1 MFNILF
7 GSDEKQALR
16 MFRHLA
22 GLLASLVF
30 TLGNIYFFYHGLFV
44 VEAATFFYII
54 LFFWIGY
61 FLFTIVLR
69 SGLNKKAEDPSLT
82 IYQILWG
89 TSFLLTMIY
98 LLDMGRSLMLMPFF
112 GVLSFGYF
120 KLRFGEFLAVAL
132 FAIAGY
138 SLIVLFIFLN
148 VSRTIN
154 IEFELMQL
162 IMFIGTISV
171 MLYTGSSISQLREKT
186 KKQYAALEASLELN
200 KKLATTDE
208 LTNLYNRRYFM
219 KELSRQKS
227 VSERDAS
234 DFVVCYFDLD
244 HFKIIND
251 TFGHHIGDI
260 VLQKFSEILL
270 SSIREI
276 DFAARFGGEEFVCLL
291 VNTDVEKAVKVTE
304 RIRLK
309 FSTYNFNDIS
319 PSLHATVSIGVSNFK
334 QFSTIQE
341 TLTSADRRMYHA
353 KKSGRNKVVST
364 DEES

>member
-1 MFNILF
+1 MSNILF
-7 GSDEKQALR
+7 SSDKKQALR

-22 GLLASLVF
+22 GLLASLAF
-30 TLGNIYFFYHGLFV
+30 TLVNIYFFYHGLFV
-44 VEAATFFYII
+44 VDALTFSYII
-54 LFFWIGY
+54 IFFWIGF

-89 TSFLLTMIY
+89 TSFLLTIIY
-98 LLDMGRSLMLMPFF
+98 LLDMERSLMLMPFF
-112 GVLSFGYF
+112 GMLSFGYF
-120 KLRFGEFLAVAL
+120 KLSFREFLTIAL
-132 FAIAGY
+132 FAITGY

-148 VSRTIN
+148 DSRTIS

-162 IMFIGTISV
+162 ITFIGTVLV
-171 MLYTGSSISQLREKT
+171 MLYTGSSITHLREKT
-186 KKQYAALEASLELN
+186 KKQYAALVESLELN

-208 LTNLYNRRYFM
+208 LTSLYNRRYFM
-219 KELSRQKS
+219 KKLSRQKS
-227 VSERDAS
+227 LSERDAS

-244 HFKIIND
+244 HFKLIND

-260 VLQKFSEILL
+260 VLQKFSGILL

-291 VNTDVEKAVKVTE
+291 VNTDIEKAVKVTE
-304 RIRLK
+304 RIRHSLEI
-309 FSTYNFNDIS
+309 YNFNDIS
-319 PSLHATVSIGVSNFK
+319 PSLRATVSIGVSNFK

-364 DEES
+364 DEEL